1 MTRTRIIAAD
11 GTRYAPEGRGA
22 RITRRTAYGAFLII
36 TAIFLSAAAIGMHRA
51 AIAPAT
57 PSPADIAILHDAEK
71 ANGKGACHLE
81 WNEAQ
86 EGFEVICAA
95 DPEPSASTAIALS
108 TARKA
113 CRLAGVMGMQDCLA
127 LYMRNAWA
135 SPSTYTPAGPILVRE
150 CISQYRGAE
159 LRDCFTQEI
168 G

>member
-1 MTRTRIIAAD
+1 MTRTHITAAD
-11 GTRYAPEGRGA
+11 GTRFVQVGQGA
-22 RITRRTAYGAFLII
+22 RIARRILGGVALLATALL
-36 TAIFLSAAAIGMHRA
+36 LSAAVIGLNRA

-57 PSPADIAILHDAEK
+57 PSPADIAILHNAEK

-81 WNEAQ
+81 WNETQ
-86 EGFEVICAA
+86 SGFEVICNTN
-95 DPEPSASTAIALS
+95 PEPSASTAIKLT

-113 CRLAGVMGMQDCLA
+113 CRAAGVRGMQDCLA
-127 LYMRNAWA
+127 LYMRNAWSSA
-135 SPSTYTPAGPILVRE
+135 DTYTPAGPALVKE

>member
-1 MTRTRIIAAD
+1 MTRTHIVAAD
-11 GTRYAPEGRGA
+11 GTQFVARGRGKVIA
-22 RITRRTAYGAFLII
+22 RRATGAAFLII
-36 TAIFLSAAAIGMHRA
+36 TALFLSAAAIGLHRA

-57 PSPADIAILHDAEK
+57 PSPADFAILHDAEK
-71 ANGKGACHLE
+71 ANGKGSCHLE
-81 WNEAQ
+81 WNEEQA
-86 EGFEVICAA
+86 GFEVICA
-95 DPEPSASTAIALS
+95 PSATPTASTAISLT

-113 CRLAGVMGMQDCLA
+113 CRLAGAMGMQDCLA

-135 SPSTYTPAGPILVRE
+135 SASTYTPAGPALVKE